1 MVQKF
6 SNDAEENKFF
16 AVWEALLA
24 GTFADLEDYFDNVYQ
39 TPELGNALYDSNA
52 VEVWGILEKKFF
64 LKIFHE
70 LIESGYTAGAI
81 DTYCQI
87 LYTLF
92 GDTTAITI
100 ESNPLEITINVVAEY
115 QSFANSFTK
124 SGYRRF
130 TKSGHARIFKT
141 LLTDIPQSQLLSL
154 LKAMTNAGTKINF
167 NLNN

>member
-6 SNDAEENKFF
+6 ANDIEENKFIN
-16 AVWEALLA
+16 VWETLIND
-24 GTFADLEDYFDNVYQ
+24 TFADLENYFENVYK
-39 TPELGNALYDSNA
+39 TPELGNALHDGSA
-52 VEVWGILEKKFF
+52 VEVWEILEKKFF
-64 LKIFHE
+64 VKIFSS
-70 LIESGYTAGAI
+70 LIESGYSAGTI
-81 DTYCQI
+81 DTYCRI
-87 LYTLF
+87 LYILF
-92 GDTTAITI
+92 GETTQIIFET
-100 ESNPLEITINVVAEY
+100 NPLEITINVVAEY
-115 QSFANSFTK
+115 QSFANAFTK